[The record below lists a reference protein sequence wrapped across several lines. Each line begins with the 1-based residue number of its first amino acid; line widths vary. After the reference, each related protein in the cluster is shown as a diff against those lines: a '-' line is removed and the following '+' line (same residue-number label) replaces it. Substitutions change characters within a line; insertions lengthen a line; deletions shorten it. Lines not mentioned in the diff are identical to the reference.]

1 MAVAMRS
8 ILSLAP
14 MLLRVAPGAAAAA
27 GMSWQH
33 LSGNLKASKVVAT
46 VGSGSLQTAAANA

>member
-1 MAVAMRS
+1 MRS

-46 VGSGSLQTAAANA
+46 VGSGSLQTAVANA